1 MAAEDF
7 GPRTAADV
15 NLAPGQVQ
23 SGARKRRAK
32 ELAGFLQ
39 RRGISATNM
48 QTMHPALLEHH
59 WRAAGLKS
67 GALGGDDE
75 GACQAHEARGTLMA
89 TTNRDQPFS
98 NGNLPFQL
106 MNMVPNP
113 KRPQDRWSDAPGF
126 QGGKFVAHPMGGE
139 QFQMYL
145 DPEKHI
151 ERTSGYE
158 GSTDRR
164 DPQTGE
170 TQSTHDT
177 WIDKKQEAAM
187 APGTLDRHGL
197 PVHGAGIL
205 EGLRQG
211 ESIRDPARSDHRAVT
226 LPQSREPA
234 GAA

>member
-1 MAAEDF
+1 
-7 GPRTAADV
+7 
-15 NLAPGQVQ
+15 
-23 SGARKRRAK
+23 
-32 ELAGFLQ
+32 
-39 RRGISATNM
+39 
-48 QTMHPALLEHH
+48 
-59 WRAAGLKS
+59 
-67 GALGGDDE
+67 
-75 GACQAHEARGTLMA
+75 MA

-211 ESIRDPARSDHRAVT
+211 ESIRDPARLIIEPSRFPRAGNQPVQHEGHHRV
-226 LPQSREPA
+226 A
-234 GAA
+234 GAALRQKELRESGAEDWSVPVPFALHFNVAGSNAAETEMKRRVGDEQQRPNMSNQILKRAYGGPQNR